1 MHQFAFPVETMGLLW
16 GIPFAGILLS
26 IGLFPL
32 FAPKIWHHH
41 YGKIALAWALCFV
54 MPAYFIIEAHIVTHH
69 ILATFLHDYLPFIIL
84 LFALFTVTG
93 GIRIVGNFVGT
104 PIINT
109 ALLMFGSFLAS
120 IMGTTGASILLI
132 RPFIKANQ
140 YRNHKVHVIVFF
152 IFLISNIGGSLTP
165 IGDPPLFLG
174 YLQGVSFFWPTSHLL
189 KPMLFMVF
197 SVLVIFFI
205 VDTYFFS
212 KEDDHPKKFHQDT
225 KLFYVE
231 GKWNF
236 IPLVAIIL
244 LLFLGGKYQTD
255 QGVMIFDVMFT
266 YTQMVVNGGMI
277 LIALFSLWITH
288 EETHRLNDFN
298 WEPLLEVAKIFFG
311 IFMTII
317 PVLAMLKA
325 GEKGAFHSLIALVN
339 RNGEPDPLMY
349 FWLTGTL
356 SSFLDNAPTYLVFFN
371 ATNAHVTELMTTLS
385 QTLVAISAG
394 AVFMGA
400 MTYIGNAPNF
410 MVKSIAEHNGIKMP
424 GFFSYMFIA
433 CITLLPLF
441 VLLSYIFFI

>member
-1 MHQFAFPVETMGLLW
+1 MLHYDFPVETMSLLW

-32 FAPKIWHHH
+32 FAPALWHHH
-41 YGKIALAWALCFV
+41 YGKIACLWALFFV
-54 MPAYFIIEAHIVTHH
+54 IPAYLFLEPAVVIHH
-69 ILATFLHDYLPFIIL
+69 IIATLLHDYLPFIIL

-104 PIINT
+104 PLINT
-109 ALLMFGSFLAS
+109 SLLMFGAFLAS

-140 YRNHKVHVIVFF
+140 YRNHKTHIILFF
-152 IFLISNIGGSLTP
+152 MFLISNIGGSLTP
-165 IGDPPLFLG
+165 LGDPPLFLG
-174 YLQGVSFFWPTSHLL
+174 YLQGVSFFWPTAHLL
-189 KPMLFMVF
+189 HPMLFMTI
-197 SVLVIFFI
+197 SLLVLFLI

-212 KEDDHPKKFHQDT
+212 KEDDHPRKFHQDA
-225 KLFYVE
+225 KLIYVE

-244 LLFLGGKYQTD
+244 LLFLGGKYQTE
-255 QGVMIFDVMFT
+255 QGIMIFDVMLS
-266 YTQMVVNGGMI
+266 YTQIIVNAGMV

-298 WEPLLEVAKIFFG
+298 WEPFLEVAKIFFG

-317 PVLAMLKA
+317 PVLAILKA
-325 GEKGAFHSLIALVN
+325 GEKGALHSLIALVN
-339 RNGEPDPLMY
+339 HDGKPDPLMY
-349 FWLTGTL
+349 FWLTGAL

-371 ATNAHVTELMTTLS
+371 ATNASVTELMTTLS
-385 QTLVAISAG
+385 HTLVAISTG

-424 GFFSYMFIA
+424 GFFLYMFIA
-433 CITLLPLF
+433 SIILLPLF
-441 VLLSYIFFI
+441 VVLSYLFFV